1 MCPKLPEL
9 CSSEES
15 HYLKKVVQLNMILLP
30 GWMFVH
36 CAVSSDNN
44 AHGYKG
50 QLDPLLQK

>member
-15 HYLKKVVQLNMILLP
+15 HYLKKVVQLNMISLP